1 VRAQQGQEGELE
13 FILAWDG
20 TDDLDLL
27 VTCPSGEQIWAREM
41 RACGGTLDI
50 DANGSRNPK
59 TTTPVEH
66 VTFPGSAPHGS
77 YEVAVANCELIGTR
91 PPRPFRVRVLWR
103 GQEIETV
110 RGTAPTDRLGLGLG
124 EGCGSQRH
132 VVTVD
137 IPPRGR

>member
-59 TTTPVEH
+59 TATPVEH
-66 VTFPGSAPHGS
+66 VTFPGSAHGS

-110 RGTAPTDRLGLGLG
+110 RGVAPADRLGLGLG
-124 EGCGSQRH
+124 EGCGGERP